1 MLKCDFNKVV
11 EYYKRNHIKHLEAK
25 GKVSSKIT
33 LNNNEKIIWDDDQ
46 ASKNLFSIYEI
57 NVKFLSI

>member
-11 EYYKRNHIKHLEAK
+11 EYYKRNHAKHLEAK

-46 ASKNLFSIYEI
+46 ASKTYFQFMKLM
-57 NVKFLSI
+57 